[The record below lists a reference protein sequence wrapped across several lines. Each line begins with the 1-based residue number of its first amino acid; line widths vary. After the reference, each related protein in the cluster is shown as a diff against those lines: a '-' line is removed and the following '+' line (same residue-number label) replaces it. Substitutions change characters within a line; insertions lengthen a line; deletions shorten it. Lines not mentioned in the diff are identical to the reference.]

1 MRSLLPFL
9 LIFAFTSNAQ
19 TPAPAAAAPEAPKL
33 GWTKSGNLGVNLSFS
48 QSSDVVGQTDG
59 SSQTYGTD
67 LKAGFNRRSE
77 GDEWRNDFNLKE
89 ATTKTPSVP
98 RFVKSADE
106 LKIGTTYL
114 YFLKNHPE
122 FGPYAKGEASAP
134 VFKGENV
141 QADTKNYRITGAD
154 GSVRTVSGTSIRLT
168 DGFKPLTTKESVGG
182 FWKAIDREMTKL
194 EFRIGAAALQ
204 IDASGQ
210 YAVGATNAAGEIE
223 VTELRDVNQAGLE
236 SAVSFKGKVDE
247 KTSYEL
253 GLETLTPFINN
264 KIAGDNR
271 EALALTNVTGVAKLN
286 SNITSWASF
295 GYSYN
300 MKLEPQLLA
309 RAQQTHMLVLNA
321 SYNLF

>member
-1 MRSLLPFL
+1 MLLRLLPISLF
-9 LIFAFTSNAQ
+9 IFSLASHAET
-19 TPAPAAAAPEAPKL
+19 APAAPPKL
-33 GWTKSGNLGVNLSFS
+33 GWSKSGNLGLNLSFS
-48 QSSDVVGQTDG
+48 QSQDVVGQTDG

-77 GDEWRNDFNLKE
+77 GDEWRNDLGLKE

-106 LKIGTTYL
+106 FKLASTYL
-114 YFLKNHPE
+114 YFLKAHPE
-122 FGPYAKGEASAP
+122 FGPYAKGEVSAP

-141 QADTKNYRITGAD
+141 QAEAKNYRVNSAD
-154 GSVRTVSGTSIRLT
+154 GTSRVVNGTSIRLT
-168 DGFKPLTTKESVGG
+168 DGFKPMNTKESVGG

-194 EFRIGAAALQ
+194 EFRVGAAALQ

-236 SAVSFKGKVDE
+236 AAVSFKGKVDE
-247 KTSYEL
+247 KTSYEV
-253 GLETLTPFINN
+253 GVETLTPFINN
-264 KIAGDNR
+264 KVAGDDR
-271 EALALTNVTGVAKLN
+271 DAVKLTNVTGVAKLN

-300 MKLEPQLLA
+300 MKLEPQLLE
-309 RAQQTHMLVLNA
+309 RAQQTHMLVLSA